1 MISIYEKI
9 QEIGIVPVVKIDDVS
24 KAGPLADALIA
35 GNIPCAEVTFRTY
48 AAKEAI
54 IAMRN
59 AFPDMLIGAGTV
71 LTCEQVDQA
80 IEAGAQFIVAPGFNP
95 KTVAYCIERNIPI
108 IPGVATASDIEA
120 ALSYGLTV
128 LKFFPAEVNG
138 GIKAIQALSGPY
150 SNVRFMPTGGIN
162 IENIPSYL
170 TDKNVIAC
178 GGTWMVNE
186 KLINTNNFD
195 EITRLS
201 RETVELIHSLNR

>member
-24 KAGPLADALIA
+24 KAVPLADALIA
-35 GNIPCAEVTFRTY
+35 GNIPCAEVTFRTD

-54 IAMRN
+54 QAMRN

-80 IEAGAQFIVAPGFNP
+80 IDAGAQFIVAPGFNP
-95 KTVAYCIERNIPI
+95 RTVAYCIEKNIPI

-138 GIKAIQALSGPY
+138 GLKAIQALSGPY

-162 IENIPSYL
+162 IENLPTYL
-170 TDKNVIAC
+170 RDKNVIAC

-186 KLINTNNFD
+186 KLINANNFE